1 MARIDNILEDARKE
15 VEIYGKSGGE
25 CVFLTDLSLIFSKND
40 FVCPEN
46 ADLPG
51 ALVDFDWFVRCQT
64 AGRVV
69 SHPDPDSSYWIRRFG
84 EKAYPYGYTW
94 DFKLLCDS
102 LTDPK
107 RWRQAVLFNPQ
118 SYLNPPC
125 IVCYQFQQADYGMLD
140 LTVTMRSSDVAKVLP
155 QDVLMSQLLLSH
167 VSNLV
172 GMEPGDMTFNIGNAH
187 IYWEDTEFQEE
198 FTFDDGL

>member
-25 CVFLTDLSLIFSKND
+25 CVFLTNLTLTFSCEN
-40 FVCPEN
+40 FVCPKN
-46 ADLPG
+46 ANLAG
-51 ALVDFDWFVRCQT
+51 ALADFDWFVLCQT
-64 AGRVV
+64 KGYVV
-69 SHPDPDSSYWIRRFG
+69 SHPAPDSSYWLQQFG
-84 EKAYPYGYTW
+84 EKALPYGYSW
-94 DFKLLCDS
+94 NFKLLRDS
-102 LTDPK
+102 LTDSK
-107 RWRQAVLFNPQ
+107 RWRQGVLFNPQ
-118 SYLNPPC
+118 SYNNPPC
-125 IVCYQFQQADYGMLD
+125 ITCYQFQQANYGTLD

-172 GMEPGDMTFNIGNAH
+172 AMEPGNMTFNIGNAH
-187 IYWEDTEFQEE
+187 VYWEDTEFQEE